1 MKRKTNFS
9 PEQQLINLDARL
21 LLSLQRFSDMLKAM
35 QWEQARLL
43 GITPLQLQILIFV
56 SCHTPE
62 VNKAASIATEL
73 QVSRPT
79 ISDAVGSL
87 VTKNL
92 LEMTSDKRDRRS
104 YHLVLTE
111 TGTQLMEQAGD
122 YMGQLQDVLDKRPAQ
137 EKSILYQSVYS
148 IITGLLT
155 PEKGGVQRMCYNCAH
170 YRGNKK
176 RQHEC
181 LFLNKPLLSSELQ
194 LDCPVH
200 SSLS

>member
-9 PEQQLINLDARL
+9 PEQQLIDLDARL
-21 LLSLQRFSDMLKAM
+21 LLSLQRLSDMLKAM
-35 QWEQARLL
+35 QWEQARSL
-43 GITPLQLQILIFV
+43 GITPLQLQILLFV
-56 SCHTPE
+56 GYHTPD
-62 VNKAASIATEL
+62 VNKAANIATEL

-92 LEMTSDKRDRRS
+92 LLMSADRRDRRS
-104 YHLVLTE
+104 YSLVLTE
-111 TGTQLMEQAGD
+111 AGIQLMEKAGE
-122 YMGQLQDVLDKRPAQ
+122 YMGQLEDVLDKRPAQ

-148 IITGLLT
+148 IITGLIT

-170 YRGNKK
+170 YSGNKK

-181 LFLNKPLLSSELQ
+181 LFLKKPLLSSELQ

>member
-9 PEQQLINLDARL
+9 PEQQLVDLDARL
-21 LLSLQRFSDMLKAM
+21 LLSLQRLSDMLKAM

-43 GITPLQLQILIFV
+43 GITPLQLQILLFV
-56 SCHTPE
+56 GYHTPE
-62 VNKAASIATEL
+62 VNKAANIATEL

-87 VTKNL
+87 VSKNL
-92 LEMTSDKRDRRS
+92 LEMNADKRDRRS
-104 YHLVLTE
+104 YSLVLTE
-111 TGTQLMEQAGD
+111 TGVQLMEQAGK
-122 YMGQLQDVLDKRPAQ
+122 YMGQLEDVLDKRPAQ

-148 IITGLLT
+148 IITGLIA

-170 YRGNKK
+170 YNGNKK

-181 LFLNKPLLSSELQ
+181 LFLKKQLLSSELQ

>member
-21 LLSLQRFSDMLKAM
+21 LLSLQRLSDMLKAM

-56 SCHTPE
+56 GYHRPE
-62 VNKAASIATEL
+62 VNKAAIIATEL

-92 LEMTSDKRDRRS
+92 LEMSEDKRDRRS
-104 YHLVLTE
+104 NHLVLTE
-111 TGTQLMEQAGD
+111 TGTQVMEQAGD
-122 YMGQLQDVLDKRPAQ
+122 YMGQLEDVLDKRPAL
-137 EKSILYQSVYS
+137 EKSNLYQSVYS
-148 IITGLLT
+148 IITGLIT

-170 YRGNKK
+170 YNGNKK

>member
-9 PEQQLINLDARL
+9 PEQQLTDLDARL
-21 LLSLQRFSDMLKAM
+21 LLSLQRLSDMLKAM

-43 GITPLQLQILIFV
+43 GITPLQLQILLFV
-56 SCHTPE
+56 GYHPPA
-62 VNKAASIATEL
+62 VNKAGNIASEL

-79 ISDAVGSL
+79 ISDAVGTL
-87 VTKNL
+87 VTKGL
-92 LEMTSDKRDRRS
+92 IEMHADRRDRRS
-104 YHLVLTE
+104 FSLVLTE
-111 TGTQLMEQAGD
+111 TGARVMDQATA
-122 YMGQLQDVLDKRPAQ
+122 YMGQLENVLDKRPAQ
-137 EKSILYQSVYS
+137 EKSLLYQSVYS
-148 IITGLLT
+148 IIAGLT
-155 PEKGGVQRMCYNCAH
+155 SVEKGGVQRMCFNCAH

-181 LFLNKPLLSSELQ
+181 LFLKKPLLSSELQ